1 MNLWVATAGLLCG
14 LVVWVLLV
22 RKLSVRTWEQ
32 HGVAEAP
39 GGPPGDVGALAMPPA
54 RIGLFVFLAVVTSL
68 FALFIAAYFMRMG
81 HGHAATHGITDWHP
95 VPKPDVLWLNTIW
108 LAIGSLAMQLARD
121 ALHVNRRAAAIRWLG
136 AGGAFAVLFLIGQLL
151 AWQQLQ
157 AAGYVMCS
165 TGPLKSNGPAA
176 AFFYVLT
183 AVHGLHLIGG
193 LAVWGRTVARLS
205 RRATELIDVRLA
217 IELCTVYW
225 HYLLLVWLVLFVL
238 LLST

>member
-1 MNLWVATAGLLCG
+1 VNLWVACAGLLCG
-14 LVVWVLLV
+14 LVVWALLV

-32 HGVAEAP
+32 HGVAEGP
-39 GGPPGDVGALAMPPA
+39 GGPLGDVGALAVAPA

-81 HGHAATHGITDWHP
+81 HGHAAMHGITDWHP
-95 VPKPDVLWLNTIW
+95 VPKPGVLWLNTASLI
-108 LAIGSLAMQLARD
+108 LGSVAMQLARR
-121 ALHVNRRAAAIRWLG
+121 ALHSGRRAAASRWLG
-136 AGGAFAVLFLIGQLL
+136 AGGAFACLFLVGQLL
-151 AWQQLQ
+151 AWQQLRS
-157 AAGYVMCS
+157 AGYALGS
-165 TGPLKSNGPAA
+165 GPAG

-183 AVHGLHLIGG
+183 AVHGLHLAGG

-225 HYLLLVWLVLFVL
+225 HYLLLVWIVLFVL

>member
-22 RKLSVRTWEQ
+22 RRLRVRTWER

-68 FALFIAAYFMRMG
+68 FALFISAYFMRMG
-81 HGHAATHGITDWHP
+81 HGHAAMHAITDWHP
-95 VPKPDVLWLNTIW
+95 VPKPGVLWFNTASLI
-108 LAIGSLAMQLARD
+108 LGSVAMQLAQR
-121 ALHVNRRAAAIRWLG
+121 ALHSGRRAAASRWLG
-136 AGGAFAVLFLIGQLL
+136 AGGAFAFLFLLGQLL
-151 AWQQLQ
+151 AWQQLRS
-157 AAGYVMCS
+157 AGYALGS
-165 TGPLKSNGPAA
+165 GPAG

-183 AVHGLHLIGG
+183 AVHGLHLMGG

-225 HYLLLVWLVLFVL
+225 HYLLLVWMVLFVL